1 MTRGRR
7 GILLAGLAAI
17 LGWLAAADVSE
28 RENAVRR
35 QLAPLVEVAVARHD
49 LEASRPLREGD
60 LAARRVPERFAPAD
74 SRAPVELVGQEL
86 AVAVP
91 RGTDL
96 QSAHLRDDSDLSAVA
111 VGPGERAAEVTG
123 AGSAELVVP
132 GAHVDVLVVEE
143 GERAAARVALSD
155 AEVLAARPADEGAA
169 ASGQPAVTVTLR
181 VTVRQAVALAAA
193 EAGARAVRLLARPA

>member
-1 MTRGRR
+1 MTRRRR
-7 GILLAGLAAI
+7 GLLLAGLAAV
-17 LGWLAAADVSE
+17 LGWLAAADVAE
-28 RENAVRR
+28 REDAVRR
-35 QLAPLVEVAVARHD
+35 QLSPLVEVAVARHD
-49 LEASRPLREGD
+49 LAAGKPVREGD
-60 LAARRVPERFAPAD
+60 VAARRVPERFAPAD
-74 SRAPVELVGQEL
+74 PRAPAELVGREL

-96 QSAHLRDDSDLSAVA
+96 QAAHLRDDAGLSSVA

-132 GAHVDVLVVEE
+132 GARVDVLIVEE
-143 GERAAARVALSD
+143 GDRAVARVALSD
-155 AEVLAARPADEGAA
+155 AEVLAARPADESAA